1 MFKDLIL
8 AIDRLVAVLTRVCD
22 LWEAEKAQ
30 KDNSPFMTKEGL
42 FNYKQRKLKPEE

>member
-8 AIDRLVAVLTRVCD
+8 AIDRLVTVLTRVCD
-22 LWEAEKAQ
+22 LWEAEKVQ
-30 KDNSPFMTKEGL
+30 KENSPFMTKEGL